1 MGGRVDELASI
12 AEAQAVAA
20 ATKRVLIC
28 FFIYF
33 IFRGRPEK
41 EKKCSY
47 LSLGEEGVDI
57 HWKKEEKTTQY
68 ASAPHS
74 HLYIFVRVY
83 GSGSRL
89 SINQSR

>member
-28 FFIYF
+28 FVIYF

-41 EKKCSY
+41 RKKNVPIYLWEKRASIFIGKKKKKQPNTQAPPTPIYTY
-47 LSLGEEGVDI
+47 L
-57 HWKKEEKTTQY
+57 Y
-68 ASAPHS
+68 AFMVAE
-74 HLYIFVRVY
+74 VVC
-83 GSGSRL
+83 
-89 SINQSR
+89 Q

>member
-68 ASAPHS
+68 VSAPPPIHTY
-74 HLYIFVRVY
+74 LYAFMVTEVVC
-83 GSGSRL
+83 
-89 SINQSR
+89 Q